1 MPFVFLF
8 VCFSCDKFMKEES
21 FQGNMVSLLI
31 KFLKFSKIQLNVVIT
46 KMF

>member
-1 MPFVFLF
+1 MPFVFLS
-8 VCFSCDKFMKEES
+8 VCFSCDKFIKEDS

-31 KFLKFSKIQLNVVIT
+31 KFLKFFKIQLNLITT